1 MLKSG
6 FKLAAALSVLAV
18 TACAQTGF
26 DTKSATAAPPTPA
39 EIAAAAE
46 APAGWRPFSAE
57 SPWNTKI
64 PADAMI
70 DPLSEILIEDF
81 ASHSPLAINMPVYS
95 VATYYIDAAKTP
107 KKKVFPYFQGHYGR
121 GFAPGTRIP
130 APAFA
135 VPPGPEGSTAYLAMI
150 DPFAGRAW
158 EMKQGAQDPETGYW
172 GTSFGAEVDLK
183 GTGVA
188 APWMTAPDTNLSASP
203 RPSGVPLIAGLIRL
217 DEIKAGRI
225 DHALAIAYPAPRTG
239 SFVSPASMA
248 LEAPEGTAPNLVG
261 LPMGARIQLDPA
273 YDIENTNLTPAAKVI
288 ARALQEY
295 GAIVVDQTGSTVLF
309 AESAPAQL
317 EAWQGLLG
325 PSDLSQL
332 FTEDMMGRNFKVL
345 KLGEQMPGR
354 PEAWR

>member
-6 FKLAAALSVLAV
+6 SKLAVALSVLAV
-18 TACAQTGF
+18 AACAQTGF
-26 DTKSATAAPPTPA
+26 DTKSASAAAPTPA

-46 APAGWRPFSAE
+46 APAGWRPFSAD

-64 PADAMI
+64 PADALI

-81 ASHSPLAINMPVYS
+81 ASYSPLAINMPIYS
-95 VATYYIDAAKTP
+95 VATYYIDSTKTP
-107 KKKVFPYFQGHYGR
+107 KKKVFPYFEGHYGR

-135 VPPGPEGSTAYLAMI
+135 VPPGPAGSTAYLAMI
-150 DPFAGRAW
+150 DPAAGRAW

-203 RPSGVPLIAGLIRL
+203 RPSGVPLIAGLIRI
-217 DEIKAGRI
+217 DEIKAGHI

-248 LEAPEGTAPNLVG
+248 LEAPEATAPNLVG

-317 EAWQGLLG
+317 EAWQGLLA
-325 PSDLSQL
+325 PTDLSEL
-332 FTEDMMGRNFKVL
+332 FTENMMGRNFRVL